1 MSLYLNSFQIS
12 EQNNNNDYNNNYM
25 INNNEQLNISEIK
38 ERQINYAIY
47 FFILHRIFTSF
58 ELRTKN
64 L

>member
-12 EQNNNNDYNNNYM
+12 EQNNNNYNNNNM

-38 ERQINYAIY
+38 ERQINYAINI
-47 FFILHRIFTSF
+47 FILHKIFISF